1 MIPSE
6 INLWGLVILEPG
18 TIISDILMG
27 LACIFFFFRLL
38 ALDEIKKNRFF
49 PRFFLFLGFSSFVAA
64 LAHGLFNYFGV
75 YLHSLSWILSGL
87 AIYFLQLGTAILFEN
102 EHFKQR
108 FLLFIKMQFLIY
120 MVLIFV
126 VSDFIV
132 LKLNF
137 VISMI
142 GIISPVYFVDYV
154 KKGYRN
160 NLYIVTGVFLAILPS
175 LYHRSEFNFGYIFNM
190 NDLSHFFLIL
200 CIYFVFLGVKDRFF
214 EPLVSEADEDEE
226 ETVFER

>member
-1 MIPSE
+1 
-6 INLWGLVILEPG
+6 
-18 TIISDILMG
+18 
-27 LACIFFFFRLL
+27 
-38 ALDEIKKNRFF
+38 
-49 PRFFLFLGFSSFVAA
+49 
-64 LAHGLFNYFGV
+64 
-75 YLHSLSWILSGL
+75 
-87 AIYFLQLGTAILFEN
+87 
-102 EHFKQR
+102 
-108 FLLFIKMQFLIY
+108 MQFMIY
-120 MVLIFV
+120 TVLIFV

-142 GIISPVYFVDYV
+142 GMITPVYFVDYV

-214 EPLVSEADEDEE
+214 EPLASEADEDEE